1 MNYKALLV
9 SLLRSIE
16 GMGGY
21 VHVCLCVFPWTGKS
35 LYGSLHM
42 RPKTLSNFLNY
53 SF

>member
-21 VHVCLCVFPWTGKS
+21 VHVCLCVFPWTGKIS
-35 LYGSLHM
+35 IWVTPHE
-42 RPKTLSNFLNY
+42 TQDTE
-53 SF
+53 